1 MGSIDPRLGRKPM
14 DRVSTGVAGLD
25 AMLGGGLIPAR
36 PYVVSGPTGA
46 GKTIL
51 AMQFLADG
59 LAHGEAG
66 LMVTLDEPP
75 NEVKANVVAFGW
87 NLDRLKMLDATPD
100 IRAHKRQRSVI
111 DIGTTMDVRD
121 MDQVGEIRQSS
132 QIRAMEVSIHGVQ
145 KMLKQEFFQRQ
156 ERTREKYK
164 RIVVDSLTAL
174 KMFTMAGEDSR
185 IMIQSFMRF
194 LAELESTTLIISE
207 RLNPK
212 ILETEFFLSRGEIR
226 FHKSLDGN
234 VIRRAVSIEKF
245 RGSKFDDRVRPMSIS
260 NKGIIV
266 DAQGVMAMT
275 GGHPAALGEEYLQQR
290 LRGQGTKLIE
300 AALQRIREAHRARI
314 AVTDVEHA
322 ISRATLQL
330 QRRNYQKAL
339 KAALHARSV
348 VQERLEKARVGPP
361 PPPPSASP
369 PAPGVRR

>member
-1 MGSIDPRLGRKPM
+1 
-14 DRVSTGVAGLD
+14 
-25 AMLGGGLIPAR
+25 MLGGGLIPAR

-51 AMQFLADG
+51 ALQFLAAG
-59 LAHGEAG
+59 LAVGEAG

-75 NEVKANVVAFGW
+75 NEVKTNVVAFGW

-100 IRAHKRQRSVI
+100 IKAHKRQRSVI
-111 DIGTTMDVRD
+111 DVGTTMDVRD

-132 QIRAMEVSIHGVQ
+132 QIRAMEVSVHGIQ
-145 KMLKQEFFQRQ
+145 KMLKQEFFQRL
-156 ERTREKYK
+156 ERTRERYK

-174 KMFTMAGEDSR
+174 KMFTMGGEDSR
-185 IMIQSFMRF
+185 VMIQSFMRF
-194 LAELESTTLIISE
+194 LAELEATTLIISE

-260 NKGIIV
+260 NTGITV

-275 GGHPAALGEEYLQQR
+275 GGHLAALGEEYLEQR
-290 LRGQGTKLIE
+290 LGDEVTTVIESVLKLIE
-300 AALQRIREAHRARI
+300 DAHRARI

-348 VQERLEKARVGPP
+348 AQERLEKARVGPP
-361 PPPPSASP
+361 PPPPTAGP

>member
-1 MGSIDPRLGRKPM
+1 M

-51 AMQFLADG
+51 AMQFLAAG
-59 LAHGEAG
+59 LAKGEPG

-87 NLDRLKMLDATPD
+87 NLDRLKILDATPD
-100 IRAHKRQRSVI
+100 IKAHKRQRSVI
-111 DIGTTMDVRD
+111 DVGTTMDVRD

-145 KMLKQEFFQRQ
+145 KMLKQEFFQRT

-164 RIVVDSLTAL
+164 RIVVDSITAL
-174 KMFTMAGEDSR
+174 KMFSMGGEDSR

-194 LAELESTTLIISE
+194 LSELEATTILVSQ

-212 ILETEFFLSRGEIR
+212 ILETEFFLARGEIR

-245 RGSKFDDRVRPMSIS
+245 RGSRFDDRVRPMSITTA
-260 NKGIIV
+260 GITV
-266 DAQGVMAMT
+266 DPQGVVAMT
-275 GGHPAALGEEYLQQR
+275 GGRLAALGQEYLEQR
-290 LRGQGTKLIE
+290 MGEEVTTVIE
-300 AALQRIREAHRARI
+300 SVMKMIEDAHRMRMV
-314 AVTDVEHA
+314 VTDIEHA
-322 ISRATLQL
+322 ISRAMLQI
-330 QRRNYQKAL
+330 QRRNYQKAM
-339 KAALHARSV
+339 KAALHAQSV
-348 VQERLEKARVGPP
+348 ILERLEKARQGPP
-361 PPPPSASP
+361 PPPPAANP
-369 PAPGVRR
+369 PPPGVRR

>member
-1 MGSIDPRLGRKPM
+1 MGSIGPRLGRKPM
-14 DRVSTGVAGLD
+14 DRVSPGVAGLD

-51 AMQFLADG
+51 AMQFLAAG
-59 LAHGEAG
+59 LAHGEPG

-100 IRAHKRQRSVI
+100 IKAHKRQRSVI
-111 DIGTTMDVRD
+111 DVGTTMDVRD

-132 QIRAMEVSIHGVQ
+132 QIRAMEVSVHGIQ
-145 KMLKQEFFQRQ
+145 KMLKQEFFQRL
-156 ERTREKYK
+156 ERTRERYK

-234 VIRRAVSIEKF
+234 VIRRAVSIDKF

-260 NKGIIV
+260 NTGITV

-275 GGHPAALGEEYLQQR
+275 GGHLAALGEEYLEQR
-290 LRGQGTKLIE
+290 LGEEFTNVIE
-300 AALQRIREAHRARI
+300 SVLKMIGAAHRARI

-322 ISRATLQL
+322 VSRATLQL

-348 VQERLEKARVGPP
+348 VQERLEKARAGPP

>member
-1 MGSIDPRLGRKPM
+1 M
-14 DRVSTGVAGLD
+14 DRVSTGVPGLD
-25 AMLGGGLIPAR
+25 TMLGGGLIPAR

-51 AMQFLADG
+51 AMQFLAAG
-59 LAHGEAG
+59 LAKGEAG

-87 NLDRLKMLDATPD
+87 NLDRLKILDATPD
-100 IRAHKRQRSVI
+100 IKAHKRQRSVI
-111 DIGTTMDVRD
+111 DVGTTMDVRD

-164 RIVVDSLTAL
+164 RIVVDSITAL

-194 LAELESTTLIISE
+194 LSELEATTLLVSE

-212 ILETEFFLSRGEIR
+212 ILETEFFLCRGEIR

-245 RGSKFDDRVRPMSIS
+245 RGSRFDDRVRPMSIT
-260 NKGIIV
+260 NTGVVV
-266 DAQGVMAMT
+266 DPQGVVAMT
-275 GGHPAALGEEYLQQR
+275 GGKLAALGEEYLEQR
-290 LRGQGTKLIE
+290 LGDEVTTVIESVLKLIE
-300 AALQRIREAHRARI
+300 DANRMRV
-314 AVTDVEHA
+314 AVTDIEHA

-330 QRRNYQKAL
+330 QRRNYQKAM
-339 KAALHARSV
+339 KAALHAQTLVR
-348 VQERLEKARVGPP
+348 ERLEKARAGLPP
-361 PPPPSASP
+361 PPNAAAPPP
-369 PAPGVRR
+369 PGVRR

>member
-1 MGSIDPRLGRKPM
+1 M

-51 AMQFLADG
+51 AMQFLAAG

-100 IRAHKRQRSVI
+100 IKAHKRQRSVI
-111 DIGTTMDVRD
+111 DVGTTMDVRD

-132 QIRAMEVSIHGVQ
+132 QIRAMEVSVHGIQ
-145 KMLKQEFFQRQ
+145 KMLKQEFFQRL
-156 ERTREKYK
+156 ERTRERYK

-174 KMFTMAGEDSR
+174 KMFTMQGEDSR
-185 IMIQSFMRF
+185 VMIQSFMRF
-194 LAELESTTLIISE
+194 LSELEATTLIISE

-212 ILETEFFLSRGEIR
+212 ILETEFFLSRGEVR

-260 NKGIIV
+260 TAGITV

-275 GGHPAALGEEYLQQR
+275 GGHLAALGEEYLEQR
-290 LRGQGTKLIE
+290 LGDEVTNVIE
-300 AALQRIREAHRARI
+300 SVLKMIEDAHRARI

-322 ISRATLQL
+322 VSRATLQL

-348 VQERLEKARVGPP
+348 VQERLEKARAGPP

>member
-36 PYVVSGPTGA
+36 PYVVSGPTGR

-51 AMQFLADG
+51 AMQFLAAG
-59 LAHGEAG
+59 LARGEAG

-75 NEVKANVVAFGW
+75 NEVKTNVVAFGW

-100 IRAHKRQRSVI
+100 IKAHKRQRSVI
-111 DIGTTMDVRD
+111 DVGTTMDVRD

-132 QIRAMEVSIHGVQ
+132 QIRAMEVSVHGIQ
-145 KMLKQEFFQRQ
+145 KMLKQEFFQRL
-156 ERTREKYK
+156 ERTRERYK

-174 KMFTMAGEDSR
+174 KMFTMQGEDSR
-185 IMIQSFMRF
+185 VMIQSFMRF
-194 LAELESTTLIISE
+194 LSELEATTLIISE

-212 ILETEFFLSRGEIR
+212 ILETEFFLSRGEVR

-260 NKGIIV
+260 TAGITV

-275 GGHPAALGEEYLQQR
+275 GGDPSALGEEYLEQR
-290 LRGQGTKLIE
+290 LRAEVTNAIE
-300 AALQRIREAHRARI
+300 SLLKMIEDAHPARI
-314 AVTDVEHA
+314 PVTDVEDA
-322 ISRATLQL
+322 NSPATLQR
-330 QRRNYQKAL
+330 QPRN
-339 KAALHARSV
+339 
-348 VQERLEKARVGPP
+348 
-361 PPPPSASP
+361 
-369 PAPGVRR
+369 

>member
-1 MGSIDPRLGRKPM
+1 
-14 DRVSTGVAGLD
+14 
-25 AMLGGGLIPAR
+25 MLGGGLIPAR

-51 AMQFLADG
+51 ALQFLAAG
-59 LAHGEAG
+59 LAVGEAG

-75 NEVKANVVAFGW
+75 NEVKTNVVAFGW

-100 IRAHKRQRSVI
+100 IKAHKRQRSVI
-111 DIGTTMDVRD
+111 DVGTTMDVRD

-132 QIRAMEVSIHGVQ
+132 QIRAMEVSVHGIQ
-145 KMLKQEFFQRQ
+145 KMLKQEFFQRL
-156 ERTREKYK
+156 ERTRERYK

-260 NKGIIV
+260 NTGITV

-275 GGHPAALGEEYLQQR
+275 GGHLAALGEEYLEQR
-290 LRGQGTKLIE
+290 LGDEVTNVIE
-300 AALQRIREAHRARI
+300 SVLKMIEDAHRARI

-339 KAALHARSV
+339 KAALHARSLC
-348 VQERLEKARVGPP
+348 QERLEKARVGPP
-361 PPPPSASP
+361 PPPPTAGP